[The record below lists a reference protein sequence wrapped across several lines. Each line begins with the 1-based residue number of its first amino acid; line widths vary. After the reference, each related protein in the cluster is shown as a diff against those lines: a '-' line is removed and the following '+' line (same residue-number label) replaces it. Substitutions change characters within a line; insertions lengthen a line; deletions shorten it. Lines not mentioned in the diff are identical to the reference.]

1 MADIPV
7 VGPVL
12 GGIAAAAAVAAGIQ
26 NVKSIIAVK
35 VPGQASAGS
44 TPSIS
49 GASTSAPATPA
60 QISTTFTGT
69 QNATTATASSN
80 RVYVLDSD
88 VRDANERNER
98 LNRAARLGGG

>member
-1 MADIPV
+1 MADIPI

-12 GGIAAAAAVAAGIQ
+12 GGIAAAAAIKAGIE
-26 NVKSIIAVK
+26 NVKSIISVK
-35 VPGQASAGS
+35 VPGQASGGS
-44 TPSIS
+44 APSIS
-49 GASTSAPATPA
+49 GTNTSAPVTPA
-60 QISTTFTGT
+60 QVSTTFTGT
-69 QNATTATASSN
+69 QNSNTATASSN